1 MRVTFLGTGTSHG
14 VPVIGCDC
22 PVCRSPLPENKRL
35 RSSIWLNFAGR
46 NVVIDTGPEFRLQAL
61 RYGLRRLDAVL
72 FSHAHADHI
81 FGFDDIR
88 RFCQMQGEAISVY
101 ASPETLKTLR
111 CAFGYIFDLDRND
124 WTIPRAVPHV
134 LDGPFSLFG
143 QDIKPLTVYHGKT
156 AVTGFRIGGFAYVTD
171 CNMIPDQAM
180 AALQNLEVLVLGALR
195 YKPHHTH
202 FSIGEAIRVIET
214 LQPKYAYLTHLCHE
228 VDHAELIA
236 SLPAG
241 IQPAYDGLVVDL

>member
-1 MRVTFLGTGTSHG
+1 M
-14 VPVIGCDC
+14 
-22 PVCRSPLPENKRL
+22 
-35 RSSIWLNFAGR
+35 
-46 NVVIDTGPEFRLQAL
+46 
-61 RYGLRRLDAVL
+61 
-72 FSHAHADHI
+72 
-81 FGFDDIR
+81 
-88 RFCQMQGEAISVY
+88 
-101 ASPETLKTLR
+101 
-111 CAFGYIFDLDRND
+111 
-124 WTIPRAVPHV
+124 PHV

-214 LQPKYAYLTHLCHE
+214 YSLNM
-228 VDHAELIA
+228 LISHIYVTKWIMQ
-236 SLPAG
+236 SLSPHYRPAFSLLMMVWLWIFEFG
-241 IQPAYDGLVVDL
+241 GLKPIRVRLRRLVGEREILGETK